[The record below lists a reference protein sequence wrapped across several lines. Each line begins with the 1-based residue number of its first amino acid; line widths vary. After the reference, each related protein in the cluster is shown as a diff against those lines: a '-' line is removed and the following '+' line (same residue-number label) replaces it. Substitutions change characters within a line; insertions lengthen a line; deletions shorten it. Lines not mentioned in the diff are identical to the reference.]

1 MHDEHTVQHD
11 QVVVVVVLHDSSQIQ
26 HNVVVK
32 QHQIQHIRVKQEN
45 IYQRIV
51 QHVVHVHVDIIV
63 QDEISLRVQR
73 QISESSNVEHE
84 NGQVHEQQVQ
94 IVVEI

>member
-1 MHDEHTVQHD
+1 MEQMHVVQHQVVRNVQHESIVQHD
-11 QVVVVVVLHDSSQIQ
+11 QVVVVVVLHDNSQIQ

-45 IYQRIV
+45 IYQRTV

-63 QDEISLRVQR
+63 QDEILIRAQQ
-73 QISESSNVEHE
+73 QINE
-84 NGQVHEQQVQ
+84 
-94 IVVEI
+94 

>member
-1 MHDEHTVQHD
+1 M
-11 QVVVVVVLHDSSQIQ
+11 LYDS
-26 HNVVVK
+26 
-32 QHQIQHIRVKQEN
+32 HQIRIIIDIDCWLEIHVCIMVSRVKQEN
-45 IYQRIV
+45 IYQRTV

-63 QDEISLRVQR
+63 QDKVGLRVQR
-73 QISESSNVEHE
+73 QISESLNVEHE